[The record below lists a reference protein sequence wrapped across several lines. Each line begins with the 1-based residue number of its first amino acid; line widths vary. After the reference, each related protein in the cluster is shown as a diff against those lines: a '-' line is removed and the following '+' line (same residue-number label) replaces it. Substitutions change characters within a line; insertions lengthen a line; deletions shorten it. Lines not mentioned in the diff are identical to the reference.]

1 MHILLI
7 SAYFPPDTG
16 SASHLIYELGKSLY
30 QRGHEVTVLTSL
42 PGYHTMGD
50 LGKYKRKLWKREEYD
65 GLNVVRVASIRLP
78 RRFIFGRA
86 IWQFL
91 LAITT
96 LIAGLIMR
104 KRDVCVVYSPPLP
117 LGLSAWLIRVFKK
130 TPFVFNVQDLFPH
143 NLIETGLMKKG
154 IAFSIFEKMEKF
166 IYSRADR
173 ITVHAESNV
182 DHVLDRGGIAS
193 KVSAMSNWVDTD
205 EIVINGSPEPFV
217 TQYNLEGCFIVSFAG
232 VLGHLQDLDVVLD
245 AAETTKNE
253 CGIKWLIVGDG
264 VQKQRLEDSA
274 KVRNLN
280 NVLFVPMVPRNVY
293 PQVLYAS
300 SVCLAT
306 LKKAVTTP
314 VVPSKILS
322 IMASGKPVVTC
333 MDTEGDAPR
342 LVRDADCGYTLP
354 PGDGAALAKVVRILH
369 SDRNLGI
376 TMGANGRKYAESEL
390 SLNVATEKYLS
401 LFSNLNSDTV

>member
-1 MHILLI
+1 
-7 SAYFPPDTG
+7 
-16 SASHLIYELGKSLY
+16 
-30 QRGHEVTVLTSL
+30 
-42 PGYHTMGD
+42 MGD
-50 LGKYKRKLWKREEYD
+50 LGRYKRKLWKREEYD
-65 GLNVVRVASIRLP
+65 GLKVVRVASIRLP

-86 IWQFL
+86 LWQFL

-96 LIAGLIMR
+96 LIAGLLMR

-154 IAFSIFEKMEKF
+154 IAFSIFEKLEKF

-182 DHVLDRGGIAS
+182 DHILDRGGIAS

-205 EIVINGSPEPFV
+205 EIVINGSPEPFA
-217 TQYNLEGCFIVSFAG
+217 TQYNLQGCFIASFAG

-245 AAETTKNE
+245 AAEATKSE
-253 CGIKWLIVGDG
+253 YAIKWLIVGDG
-264 VQKQRLEDSA
+264 VQRQRLEDSA
-274 KVRNLN
+274 KVRKLN

-306 LKKAVTTP
+306 LKKEVTIP

-354 PGDGAALAKVVRILH
+354 AGDGAALAKVVRTLH
-369 SDRNLGI
+369 NDRNLGV
-376 TMGANGRKYAESEL
+376 TMGVNGRKYAESKL
-390 SLNVATEKYLS
+390 SLNAATEKYLAI
-401 LFSNLNSDTV
+401 FNNLNADTV